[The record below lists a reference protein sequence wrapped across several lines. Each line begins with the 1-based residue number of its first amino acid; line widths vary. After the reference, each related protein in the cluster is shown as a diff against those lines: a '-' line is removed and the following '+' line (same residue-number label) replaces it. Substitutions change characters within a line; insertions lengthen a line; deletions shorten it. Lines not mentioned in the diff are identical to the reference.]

1 MGFHDYFSS
10 GAVNVRSTASG
21 TFINTETNGT
31 AAAYPAF
38 NHEYHAAVFVG
49 TIANDGTILV
59 FAADAATPVGTALI
73 GTVNVGSSNGL
84 GVYEFK
90 SDVLTGIGTQY
101 THWTAQVK
109 VNAGGTWRGGLLL
122 IDHAPR
128 SAGTTPA
135 ANGIASLGTR
145 YYE

>member
-1 MGFHDYFSS
+1 MAFHDFFSS
-10 GAVNVRSTASG
+10 GAVNVRAVASG

-59 FAADAATPVGTALI
+59 FGADAATPVGTALL

-84 GVYEFK
+84 GVFEFK
-90 SDVLTGIGTQY
+90 TDTLTNLGTQY
-101 THWTAQVK
+101 THWTAQIK
-109 VNAGGTWRGGLLL
+109 VNAGGTWRGALLL
-122 IDHAPR
+122 QDHQPR
-128 SAGTTPA
+128 NAGTTPA
-135 ANGIASLGTR
+135 ANGIASLGTL
-145 YYE
+145 YY